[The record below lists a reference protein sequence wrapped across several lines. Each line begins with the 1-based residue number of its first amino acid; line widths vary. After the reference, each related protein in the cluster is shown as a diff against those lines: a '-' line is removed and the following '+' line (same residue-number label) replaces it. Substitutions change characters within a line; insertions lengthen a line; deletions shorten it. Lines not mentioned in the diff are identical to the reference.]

1 MKLLKKTY
9 IKILFL
15 LLFVFIGLSFIFLK
29 DGMQATKEVLLYIVI
44 GCSFI
49 LLCTFVKK
57 RYD

>member
-1 MKLLKKTY
+1 MKLLKKSY
-9 IKILFL
+9 IKVLLL
-15 LLFVFIGLSFIFLK
+15 LLFALVGLSFIFWK
-29 DGMQATKEVLLYIVI
+29 DGIQSVKEVSIYMII